1 MAHHSMRSD
10 FYCGGALPWRAPAL
24 IPSGGGCGALP
35 WRALALSLAAVLGA
49 GAAFAA
55 GPQRQVLESLPSGTA
70 KGAPAYE
77 LSLPACTAAPC
88 PFELRLVR
96 AGVQQGQPVALSK
109 GQGAA

>member
-10 FYCGGALPWRAPAL
+10 FYCG
-24 IPSGGGCGALP
+24 GALP

-96 AGVQQGQPVALSK
+96 AGVQQGQPVALSWPRSEERRVGK
-109 GQGAA
+109 ECRSRWSPYH